1 MKQQLIPTLSS
12 KEFYTMS
19 RIDDCP
25 IHRHTNC
32 EFLFIIDGNI
42 INTVNDMSVIAC
54 AGSIYFI
61 NDRVTHA
68 LQRTGK
74 HYEHRDVYISSATL
88 QKICDEY
95 FDNAFYQYLMSTN
108 KIIQISITA
117 DLFNSFKE
125 RLQRNQTLYSL
136 QPKNKV
142 SIKKSNLNIII
153 SLLGIL
159 YEQLPTY
166 PTSKQDW
173 LDAFLEKIQSPKIF
187 TLPISKIIQLS
198 NYSTSYFSHQ
208 FTKIFN
214 MPFKTYV
221 TKLKVDYAKILLTT
235 PSFPLTEIA
244 FICGFSS
251 QSHFTQ
257 IFKSITGTTPYQYR
271 KTHIIEG

>member
-1 MKQQLIPTLSS
+1 
-12 KEFYTMS
+12 
-19 RIDDCP
+19 
-25 IHRHTNC
+25 
-32 EFLFIIDGNI
+32 
-42 INTVNDMSVIAC
+42 
-54 AGSIYFI
+54 
-61 NDRVTHA
+61 
-68 LQRTGK
+68 
-74 HYEHRDVYISSATL
+74 
-88 QKICDEY
+88 
-95 FDNAFYQYLMSTN
+95 MSTD

-136 QPKNKV
+136 EPKKKV
-142 SIKKSNLNIII
+142 SIKKSNLNIMI

-173 LDAFLEKIQSPKIF
+173 LNAFLEKIQSPKIF

-214 MPFKTYV
+214 MPFKTYI
-221 TKLKVDYAKILLTT
+221 TKLKVDYAKVLLTT
-235 PSFPLTEIA
+235 PSLPLAEIA

-271 KTHIIEG
+271 KAHIIER